1 MSFTDSYDAY
11 LKPDKQTLEMMDLN
25 TGKPVSKKKYTTTWD
40 DSKHMFTLTVTDQ
53 ETISQWRA
61 GTSPRL
67 QVRFEGTVADDAPT
81 DHKVGNKWVLT
92 LNNSLTPSNEVFNI
106 PPKLD
111 PVKKD
116 TQKDPTISIDGKTA
130 LLGDEIYYRVTLD
143 ARQDNQAYKVW
154 RLGMTDD
161 YDDEYLKLD
170 ATNVEITD
178 ETGKDVTDKFNIQD
192 KDGALYAYAKLVDTE
207 IPATGATH
215 SRKTSRPTASPTS
228 MTRSPSPPSTRR
240 SSATRTP

>member
-1 MSFTDSYDAY
+1 M
-11 LKPDKQTLEMMDLN
+11 
-25 TGKPVSKKKYTTTWD
+25 G
-40 DSKHMFTLTVTDQ
+40 
-53 ETISQWRA
+53 
-61 GTSPRL
+61 
-67 QVRFEGTVADDAPT
+67 AD
-81 DHKVGNKWVLT
+81 

-130 LLGDEIYYRVTLD
+130 LLGDEIYYRVDID

-207 IPATGATH
+207 IPATGETVKGDPQPEDLKAYSESDEHDPLTQPAIDQTLLGHTYTVTMPMTVIKVTDGYTVKNKATQVLNKI
-215 SRKTSRPTASPTS
+215 RKDTNEVTNP
-228 MTRSPSPPSTRR
+228 
-240 SSATRTP
+240 

>member
-1 MSFTDSYDAY
+1 MARRHQPPPPGP
-11 LKPDKQTLEMMDLN
+11 LRGN
-25 TGKPVSKKKYTTTWD
+25 
-40 DSKHMFTLTVTDQ
+40 
-53 ETISQWRA
+53 R
-61 GTSPRL
+61 R
-67 QVRFEGTVADDAPT
+67 RRRPT

-154 RLGMTDD
+154 
-161 YDDEYLKLD
+161 
-170 ATNVEITD
+170 
-178 ETGKDVTDKFNIQD
+178 
-192 KDGALYAYAKLVDTE
+192 
-207 IPATGATH
+207 
-215 SRKTSRPTASPTS
+215 
-228 MTRSPSPPSTRR
+228 
-240 SSATRTP
+240 SSA